1 MKTVTAPRDVPVA
14 PVTPPAA
21 RSRRRRDPAPYLLLS
36 PAGLVLAVVTLAPI
50 GFLVFTSF
58 TDYSQRTLFTGVYRF
73 VGADQY
79 TTLLQNPDF
88 WVALLR
94 TVLFTAAMVAGS
106 VLIGMGVSH
115 LLTRLGRAWRNTVTV
130 VLIVAWAMPNVASS
144 LVWNWLFQ
152 PGYGVVNWMLGA
164 LGSFLAWL
172 SEAFGFPGGSGVF
185 GDAAGLNWAQD
196 PVLAYVVIWL
206 LIVWQAVPFIALT
219 LNAAETQV
227 PHEYKEAARLD
238 GASESTVYRIVTLRF
253 LRPTLLLVT
262 ILSVIWDYNVFNQI
276 WLITRGGPDDATAT
290 LGVYTYKTAFVGFKI
305 GNGAAISVVT
315 TLLLLGLTAVY
326 IRNLLKAGEDL

>member
-1 MKTVTAPRDVPVA
+1 M
-14 PVTPPAA
+14 
-21 RSRRRRDPAPYLLLS
+21 
-36 PAGLVLAVVTLAPI
+36 VTLAPI
-50 GFLVFTSF
+50 GFLVYTSF
-58 TDYSQRTLFTGVYRF
+58 TDYGQRALFTGAYGF

-79 TTLLQNPDF
+79 TTLLRNPAF
-88 WVALLR
+88 WASLAR
-94 TVLFTAAMVAGS
+94 TVVFTAAMVAGS
-106 VLIGMGVSH
+106 VLLGMGVSH
-115 LLTRLGRAWRNTVTV
+115 LLTRLGRAWRHTVTV

-152 PGYGVVNWMLGA
+152 PGYGVVNWMLG
-164 LGSFLAWL
+164 
-172 SEAFGFPGGSGVF
+172 VF
-185 GDAAGLNWAQD
+185 VDTAGLNWAQD

-227 PHEYKEAARLD
+227 PHEHKEAARLD
-238 GASESTVYRIVTLRF
+238 GASEITVYRIVTLRF

-276 WLITRGGPDDATAT
+276 WLISRGGPDDATAT
-290 LGVYTYKTAFVGFKI
+290 LGVFTYKTAFVGFKI

-315 TLLLLGLTAVY
+315 TLLLLALTAVY

>member
-1 MKTVTAPRDVPVA
+1 MPATTVLKDAAGTTPAAPP
-14 PVTPPAA
+14 PPA
-21 RSRRRRDPAPYLLLS
+21 RRPGRRRRDLAPLWLLS

-50 GFLVFTSF
+50 GFLLFTAF
-58 TDYSQRTLFTGVYRF
+58 TDYNQRTLFTGRYSY
-73 VGADQY
+73 VGFDQFGELLAD
-79 TTLLQNPDF
+79 PAF
-88 WVALLR
+88 WASLLR

-115 LLTRLGRAWRNTVTV
+115 LLTRLGLWMRYTVTV

-152 PGYGVVNWMLGA
+152 PGYGIVNWALDQLGI
-164 LGSFLAWL
+164 
-172 SEAFGFPGGSGVF
+172 F
-185 GDAAGLNWAQD
+185 GDTTDLNWAQD
-196 PVLAYVVIWL
+196 PTRAYIAIWF

-227 PHEYKEAARLD
+227 PVEYKEAARLD
-238 GASESTVYRIVTLRF
+238 GATERAVYRIVVLNH

-276 WLITRGGPDDATAT
+276 WLISRGGPGDSTST
-290 LGVYTYKTAFVGFKI
+290 LGVFTYKTAFVGFHI
-305 GNGAAISVVT
+305 GQGAAISVVT
-315 TLLLLGLTAVY
+315 TLLLLGLTAFY
-326 IRNLLKAGEDL
+326 IRRLLKSGEDL

>member
-1 MKTVTAPRDVPVA
+1 MTPAVT
-14 PVTPPAA
+14 TPPAA
-21 RSRRRRDPAPYLLLS
+21 RPRRRRDPAPYLLLS
-36 PAGLVLAVVTLAPI
+36 PAGLVLTVVTLAPI
-50 GFLVFTSF
+50 GFLILTSF
-58 TDYSQRTLFTGVYRF
+58 TDYSQRTLFTGAYSF

-79 TTLLQNPDF
+79 TTLLRNPAF
-88 WVALLR
+88 WVSLLR
-94 TVLFTAAMVAGS
+94 TVVFTAAMVAGS

-115 LLTRLGRAWRNTVTV
+115 LLTHLGRAWRHTVTV
-130 VLIVAWAMPNVASS
+130 VLIVAWAMPTVASS

-152 PGYGVVNWMLGA
+152 PGYGVVNWMLG
-164 LGSFLAWL
+164 
-172 SEAFGFPGGSGVF
+172 VF
-185 GDAAGLNWAQD
+185 GDTAGLNWAQD
-196 PVLAYVVIWL
+196 PALAYVVIWL

-227 PHEYKEAARLD
+227 PHEYQEAARLD
-238 GASESTVYRIVTLRF
+238 GASETMVYRIVTLRF

-276 WLITRGGPDDATAT
+276 WLISRGGPGDTTST

-315 TLLLLGLTAVY
+315 TALLLGLTAVY
-326 IRNLLKAGEDL
+326 IRNLLRAGEDL

>member
-1 MKTVTAPRDVPVA
+1 VKTATAPRHVHAA
-14 PVTPPAA
+14 PTAPPAA
-21 RSRRRRDPAPYLLLS
+21 RSRRRRDAAPYLLLS
-36 PAGLVLAVVTLAPI
+36 PAALVLAVVTLAPI

-58 TDYSQRTLFTGVYRF
+58 TDWNQRTLFTGTYGF

-79 TTLLQNPDF
+79 TTLLGNPAF
-88 WVALLR
+88 WWSLLR
-94 TVLFTAAMVAGS
+94 TVLFTTAMVAGS
-106 VLIGMGVSH
+106 LLIGMGVSH
-115 LLTRLGRAWRNTVTV
+115 LLTRLGRGWRYTVTV
-130 VLIVAWAMPNVASS
+130 VLIVAWAMPNVAAS

-152 PGYGVVNWMLGA
+152 PGYGVVNWMLG
-164 LGSFLAWL
+164 
-172 SEAFGFPGGSGVF
+172 VF
-185 GDAAGLNWAQD
+185 GDTAGLNWAQD

-227 PHEYKEAARLD
+227 PHEYQEAARLD
-238 GASESTVYRIVTLRF
+238 GASEIAVYRIVTLRF
-253 LRPTLLLVT
+253 LRPTLLLIT

-276 WLITRGGPDDATAT
+276 WLISRGGPGDATAT

-315 TLLLLGLTAVY
+315 TLLLLALTAVY